1 MLKLIVA
8 LFALVAVAQS
18 LSLGGQFQQS
28 TVTAEVLDLAK
39 WCASQLNGF
48 TDVEGDHTV
57 MTVRNLKTQVVSGIN
72 YRFTL
77 DVLIASEDNKYF
89 VICFFILFI

>member
-18 LSLGGQFQQS
+18 LSLGGQYQQA
-28 TVTAEVLDLAK
+28 TVTNEVLDIAK
-39 WCASQLNGF
+39 WSASQLNGF

-57 MTVRNLKTQVVSGIN
+57 MTVRNLRTQVVAGIN

-89 VICFFILFI
+89 VI